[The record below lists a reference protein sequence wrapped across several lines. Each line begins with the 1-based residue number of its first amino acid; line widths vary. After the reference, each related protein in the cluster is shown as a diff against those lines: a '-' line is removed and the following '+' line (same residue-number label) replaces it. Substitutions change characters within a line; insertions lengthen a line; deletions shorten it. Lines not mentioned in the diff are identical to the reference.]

1 MSEVVQSL
9 CGLFYPS
16 VEEVGL
22 FEEIAVGELPDHLRP
37 LLAHDD
43 HMSLTVEAW
52 HNSLVNLRVLDV
64 RQEGTRYA
72 RQVVLVPQREGKP
85 VLYGIVDINTTSLP
99 QIVRME
105 IESQALPL
113 GRIMLRH
120 HLIRDVELG
129 KLWSITAGP
138 ALRRHLRLP
147 RGTVCFGRTAR
158 ILVNEADA
166 VELLEI
172 VPP

>member
-1 MSEVVQSL
+1 
-9 CGLFYPS
+9 
-16 VEEVGL
+16 VEEVGT
-22 FEEIAVGELPDHLRP
+22 FEEIAVGELPDHFRP

-64 RQEGTRYA
+64 RQEGTHYA

-85 VLYGIVDINTTSLP
+85 VLFGIVSIHTAGLP
-99 QIVRME
+99 QIVKME

-120 HLIRDVELG
+120 HLIRDVELD
-129 KLWSITAGP
+129 KLWGIAAGP
-138 ALRRHLRLP
+138 VLRRHLRLP
-147 RGTVCFGRTAR
+147 KGTICFGRTAR
-158 ILVNEADA
+158 ITVNDTNA